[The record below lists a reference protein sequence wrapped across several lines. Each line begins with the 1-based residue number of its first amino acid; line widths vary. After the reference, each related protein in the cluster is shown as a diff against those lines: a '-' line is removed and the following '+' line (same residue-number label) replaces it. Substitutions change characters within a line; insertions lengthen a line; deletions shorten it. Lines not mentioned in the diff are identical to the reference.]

1 MVYCIKNRTAAER
14 GDNVGAATRF
24 VQNPGNNAICYY
36 RYSSDAQRDVSIV
49 QQRDAAHEYA
59 KAHGYHIIKEYD
71 DPAYSGTRDDRP
83 AFQLMLYEVDKLRPA
98 YLILWKTDRL
108 SRDRIDAVIAKKRLR
123 ECGVKIVYVAE
134 SIPDDDEATQI
145 LMESI
150 YEAMAA
156 SFIVSHRK
164 NVVRGLT
171 YNAENALYNGIKI
184 LGYIGQP
191 DHKYEIDDNTAP
203 TVRRIFKEYAGG
215 VPMQKICDSLNESG
229 LKTNRGNRFTVNSLH
244 RILTNR
250 AYIGEYKFGNVLVPN
265 GMPRIIDDEVFQ
277 KAQSRLETNRRG
289 GKGAIKKLHPEI
301 EIEDYW
307 LTGKI
312 CCGLC
317 GGTLQGVSGT
327 SKRGCLYYYY
337 SCKNHRKHACKLKNQ
352 RKELM
357 EKIVLYTLDDL
368 INDPSLRILI
378 AGQCY
383 AYHQAQNDDSGA
395 YEESIKA
402 QLKDVEGKLNNLV
415 KAIEAGIFSSTT
427 AERMNVLENQKS
439 MLSDALLAEQNRK
452 KCDLTLNDIVRFL
465 DSLIG
470 DINDPDTRRKLLD
483 FFVDKIYIYPD
494 KMVLTFCYSDDQR
507 ELPFEDTIEFID
519 NRQRLLDMIDNP
531 ALRGGKEE
539 NPDFFP

>member
-1 MVYCIKNRTAAER
+1 M
-14 GDNVGAATRF
+14 GAVTRF
-24 VQNPGNNAICYY
+24 VQNPGSNAICYY

-49 QQRDAAHEYA
+49 QQKDAAHEYA
-59 KAHGYHIIKEYD
+59 EHHGYHIIKEYD

-83 AFQLMLYEVDKLRPA
+83 AFQLMLYEVEKLRPA

-108 SRDRIDAVIAKKRLR
+108 SRDRIDAVMAKKRLR

-164 NVVRGLT
+164 NVVRGMT
-171 YNAENALYNGIKI
+171 YNAENAFYNGVKM
-184 LGYIGQP
+184 LGYVGEV
-191 DHKYEIDDNTAP
+191 DHKYEIDQATAP
-203 TVRRIFKEYAGG
+203 TVRRIFKEYTEG
-215 VPMQKICDSLNESG
+215 VPMQKICDSLNNAG
-229 LKTNRGNRFTVNSLH
+229 QKTVRGNRFTVNSL
-244 RILTNR
+244 RNILVNR
-250 AYIGEYKFGNVLVPN
+250 AYIGEYKFGKTLIPD
-265 GMPRIIDDEVFQ
+265 GMPRLIDDETFQ
-277 KAQSRLETNRRG
+277 KAQAKLEANKRG

-317 GGTLQGVSGT
+317 GGTMQGVSGT
-327 SKRGCLYYYY
+327 SRSGNLYYYY
-337 SCKNHRKHACKLKNQ
+337 SCINYRKHTCTLKYQ

-357 EKIVLYTLDDL
+357 EKIVLYILDDL
-368 INDPSLRILI
+368 INDPALRIMI
-378 AGQCY
+378 AEKCY
-383 AYHQAQNDDSGA
+383 AYHQAQNDDNGA
-395 YEESIKA
+395 YEASIRA

-415 KAIEAGIFSSTT
+415 KAIEAGIFNSTT

-439 MLSDALLAEQNRK
+439 MLNDALLAEQNRK
-452 KCDLTLNDIVRFL
+452 KCDLTLNTIVKFL
-465 DSLIG
+465 SSLVG
-470 DINDPDTRRKLLD
+470 DINNPDTRRRLLE
-483 FFVDKIYIYPD
+483 FFIDKIYVYPD
-494 KMVLTFCYSDDQR
+494 KMVLTFYYTDDRR
-507 ELPFEDTIEFID
+507 ELPFEETVRLID
-519 NRQRLLDMIDNP
+519 NRKKIVDMMNSP
-531 ALRGGKEE
+531 RPEGVVPSCALEMPLNDDDGEE

>member
-1 MVYCIKNRTAAER
+1 M
-14 GDNVGAATRF
+14 GAVTRF
-24 VQNPGNNAICYY
+24 VQNPGSNAICYY

-49 QQRDAAHEYA
+49 QQKDAAHEYA
-59 KAHGYHIIKEYD
+59 EHHGYHIIKEYD

-83 AFQLMLYEVDKLRPA
+83 AFQLMLYEVEKLRPA

-108 SRDRIDAVIAKKRLR
+108 SRDRIDAVMAKKRLR

-164 NVVRGLT
+164 NVVRGMT
-171 YNAENALYNGIKI
+171 YNAENAFYNGVKM
-184 LGYIGQP
+184 LGYVGEV
-191 DHKYEIDDNTAP
+191 DHKYEVDQATAP
-203 TVRRIFKEYAGG
+203 TVRRIFKEYTEG
-215 VPMQKICDSLNESG
+215 VPMQKICDSLNNAG
-229 LKTNRGNRFTVNSLH
+229 QKTVRGNRFTVNSL
-244 RILTNR
+244 RNILVNR
-250 AYIGEYKFGNVLVPN
+250 AYIGEYKFGKTLIPD
-265 GMPRIIDDEVFQ
+265 GMPRLIDDETFQ
-277 KAQSRLETNRRG
+277 KAQAKLEANKRG

-317 GGTLQGVSGT
+317 GGTMQGVSGT
-327 SKRGCLYYYY
+327 SRSGNLYYYY
-337 SCKNHRKHACKLKNQ
+337 SCINYRKHTCTLKYQ

-357 EKIVLYTLDDL
+357 EKIVLYILDDL
-368 INDPSLRILI
+368 INDPALRIMI
-378 AGQCY
+378 AEKCY
-383 AYHQAQNDDSGA
+383 AYHQAQNDDNGA
-395 YEESIKA
+395 YEASIRA

-415 KAIEAGIFSSTT
+415 KAIEAGIFNSTT

-439 MLSDALLAEQNRK
+439 MLNDALLAEQNRK
-452 KCDLTLNDIVRFL
+452 KCDLTLNTIVKFL
-465 DSLIG
+465 SSLVG
-470 DINDPDTRRKLLD
+470 DINNPDTRHRLLD
-483 FFVDKIYIYPD
+483 FFVDKIYVYPD
-494 KMVLTFCYSDDQR
+494 KMVLTFYYTDDRR
-507 ELPFEDTIEFID
+507 ELPFEETIRLID
-519 NRQRLLDMIDNP
+519 NRQKILDIMNSP
-531 ALRGGKEE
+531 RPEGVVPSCALEMPLNDDDGEE

>member
-1 MVYCIKNRTAAER
+1 M
-14 GDNVGAATRF
+14 GAVTRF
-24 VQNPGNNAICYY
+24 VQNPGSNAICYY

-49 QQRDAAHEYA
+49 QQKDAAHEYA
-59 KAHGYHIIKEYD
+59 EHHGYHIIKEYD

-83 AFQLMLYEVDKLRPA
+83 AFQLMLYEVEKLRPA

-108 SRDRIDAVIAKKRLR
+108 SRDRIDAVMAKKRLR

-164 NVVRGLT
+164 NVVRGMT
-171 YNAENALYNGIKI
+171 YNAENAFYNGVKM
-184 LGYIGQP
+184 LGYVGEV
-191 DHKYEIDDNTAP
+191 DHKYEVDQATAP
-203 TVRRIFKEYAGG
+203 TVRRIFKEYTEG
-215 VPMQKICDSLNESG
+215 VPMQKICDSLNNAG
-229 LKTNRGNRFTVNSLH
+229 QKTVRGNRFTVNSL
-244 RILTNR
+244 RNILVNR
-250 AYIGEYKFGNVLVPN
+250 AYIGEYKFGKTLIPD
-265 GMPRIIDDEVFQ
+265 GMPRLIDDETFQ
-277 KAQSRLETNRRG
+277 KAQAKLEANKRG

-317 GGTLQGVSGT
+317 GGTMQGVSGT
-327 SKRGCLYYYY
+327 SRSGSLYYYY
-337 SCKNHRKHACKLKNQ
+337 SCINYRKHTCTLKYQ

-357 EKIVLYTLDDL
+357 EKIVLYILDDL
-368 INDPSLRILI
+368 INDPALRIII
-378 AGQCY
+378 AEKCY
-383 AYHQAQNDDSGA
+383 AYHQAQNDDNGA
-395 YEESIKA
+395 YEASIRA

-415 KAIEAGIFSSTT
+415 KAIEAGIFNSTT

-439 MLSDALLAEQNRK
+439 MLNDALLAEQNRK
-452 KCDLTLNDIVRFL
+452 KCDLTLNTIVKFL
-465 DSLIG
+465 SSLVG
-470 DINDPDTRRKLLD
+470 DINNPDTRRRLLE
-483 FFVDKIYIYPD
+483 FFIDKIYVYPD
-494 KMVLTFCYSDDQR
+494 KMVLTFYYTDDRR
-507 ELPFEDTIEFID
+507 ELPFEETIRLID
-519 NRQRLLDMIDNP
+519 NRKKIVDMMNSP
-531 ALRGGKEE
+531 RPEGVVPSCALEMPLNDDDGEE

>member
-1 MVYCIKNRTAAER
+1 M
-14 GDNVGAATRF
+14 GAVTRF
-24 VQNPGNNAICYY
+24 VQNPGSNAICYY

-49 QQRDAAHEYA
+49 QQKDAAHEYA
-59 KAHGYHIIKEYD
+59 EHHGYHIIKEYD

-83 AFQLMLYEVDKLRPA
+83 AFQLMLYEVEKLRPA

-108 SRDRIDAVIAKKRLR
+108 SRDRIDAVMAKKRLR

-164 NVVRGLT
+164 NVVRGMT
-171 YNAENALYNGIKI
+171 YNAENAFYNGVKM
-184 LGYIGQP
+184 LGYVGEV
-191 DHKYEIDDNTAP
+191 DHKYEVDQATAP
-203 TVRRIFKEYAGG
+203 TVRRIFKEYTEG
-215 VPMQKICDSLNESG
+215 VPMQKICDSLNNAG
-229 LKTNRGNRFTVNSLH
+229 QKTVRGNKFTVNSL
-244 RILTNR
+244 RNILVNR
-250 AYIGEYKFGNVLVPN
+250 AYIGEYKFGKTLIPD
-265 GMPRIIDDEVFQ
+265 GMPRLIDDETFQ
-277 KAQSRLETNRRG
+277 KAQAKLEANKRG

-317 GGTLQGVSGT
+317 GGTMQGVSGT
-327 SKRGCLYYYY
+327 SRSGNLYYYY
-337 SCKNHRKHACKLKNQ
+337 SCINYRKHTCTLKYQ

-357 EKIVLYTLDDL
+357 EKIVLYILDDL
-368 INDPSLRILI
+368 INDPALRIMI
-378 AGQCY
+378 AEKCY
-383 AYHQAQNDDSGA
+383 AYHQAQNDDNGA
-395 YEESIKA
+395 YEASIRA

-415 KAIEAGIFSSTT
+415 KAIEAGIFNSTT

-439 MLSDALLAEQNRK
+439 MLNDALLAEQNRK
-452 KCDLTLNDIVRFL
+452 KCDLTLNTIVKFL
-465 DSLIG
+465 SSLVG
-470 DINDPDTRRKLLD
+470 DINNPDTRHRLLD
-483 FFVDKIYIYPD
+483 FFVDKIYVYPD
-494 KMVLTFCYSDDQR
+494 KMVLTFYYTDDRR
-507 ELPFEDTIEFID
+507 ELPFEETIQLID
-519 NRQRLLDMIDNP
+519 NRKKIVDMMNSP
-531 ALRGGKEE
+531 RPEGVVPSCALEMPLNDDDGEE

>member
-1 MVYCIKNRTAAER
+1 M
-14 GDNVGAATRF
+14 GAVTRF
-24 VQNPGNNAICYY
+24 VQNPGSNAICYY

-49 QQRDAAHEYA
+49 QQKDAAHEYA
-59 KAHGYHIIKEYD
+59 EHHGYHIIKEYD

-83 AFQLMLYEVDKLRPA
+83 AFQLMLYEVEKLRPA

-108 SRDRIDAVIAKKRLR
+108 SRDRIDAVMAKKRLR

-164 NVVRGLT
+164 NVVRGMT
-171 YNAENALYNGIKI
+171 YNAENAFYNGVKM
-184 LGYIGQP
+184 LGYVGEV
-191 DHKYEIDDNTAP
+191 DHKYEVDQATAP
-203 TVRRIFKEYAGG
+203 TVRRIFKEYTEG
-215 VPMQKICDSLNESG
+215 VPMQKICDSLNNAG
-229 LKTNRGNRFTVNSLH
+229 QKTVRGNKFTVNSL
-244 RILTNR
+244 RNILVNR
-250 AYIGEYKFGNVLVPN
+250 AYIGEYKFGKTLIPD
-265 GMPRIIDDEVFQ
+265 GMPRLIDDETFQ
-277 KAQSRLETNRRG
+277 KAQAKLEANKRG

-317 GGTLQGVSGT
+317 GGTMQGVSGT
-327 SKRGCLYYYY
+327 SRSGSLYYYY
-337 SCKNHRKHACKLKNQ
+337 SCINYRKHTCTLKYQ

-357 EKIVLYTLDDL
+357 EKIVLYILDDL
-368 INDPSLRILI
+368 INDPALRIII
-378 AGQCY
+378 AEKCY
-383 AYHQAQNDDSGA
+383 AYHQAQNDDNGA
-395 YEESIKA
+395 YEASIRA

-415 KAIEAGIFSSTT
+415 KAIEAGIFNSTT

-439 MLSDALLAEQNRK
+439 MLNDALLAEQNRK
-452 KCDLTLNDIVRFL
+452 KCDLTLNTIVKFL
-465 DSLIG
+465 SSLVG
-470 DINDPDTRRKLLD
+470 DINNPDTRHRLLD
-483 FFVDKIYIYPD
+483 FFVDKIYVYPD
-494 KMVLTFCYSDDQR
+494 KMVLTFYYTDDRR
-507 ELPFEDTIEFID
+507 ELPFEETIRLID
-519 NRQRLLDMIDNP
+519 NRQKILDIMNSP
-531 ALRGGKEE
+531 RPEGVVPSCALEMPLNDDDGEE

>member
-1 MVYCIKNRTAAER
+1 M
-14 GDNVGAATRF
+14 GAATRF
-24 VQNPGNNAICYY
+24 IQNPGNNAICYY

-49 QQRDAAHEYA
+49 QQKDAAHEYA
-59 KAHGYHIIKEYD
+59 KSHGYHIIKEYD

-83 AFQLMLYEVDKLRPA
+83 AFQLMLYEVEKLRPA

-108 SRDRIDAVIAKKRLR
+108 SRDRIDAVMAKKRLR

-164 NVVRGLT
+164 NVVRGMT
-171 YNAENALYNGIKI
+171 YNAENAFYNGVKM
-184 LGYIGQP
+184 LGYVGEV
-191 DHKYEIDDNTAP
+191 DHKYEIDQATAP
-203 TVRRIFKEYAGG
+203 TVRRIFKEYTEG
-215 VPMQKICDSLNESG
+215 VPMQKICDSLNNAG
-229 LKTNRGNRFTVNSLH
+229 QKTVRGNRFTVNSL
-244 RILTNR
+244 RNILVNR
-250 AYIGEYKFGNVLVPN
+250 AYIGEYKFGKTLIPD
-265 GMPRIIDDEVFQ
+265 GMPRLIDDETFQ
-277 KAQSRLETNRRG
+277 KAQAKLEAKKRG

-317 GGTLQGVSGT
+317 GGTMQGVSGT
-327 SKRGCLYYYY
+327 SRSGSLYYYY
-337 SCKNHRKHACKLKNQ
+337 SCINYRKHTCTLKYQ

-357 EKIVLYTLDDL
+357 EKIVLYILDDL
-368 INDPSLRILI
+368 INDPALRIII
-378 AGQCY
+378 AEKCY
-383 AYHQAQNDDSGA
+383 AYHQAQNDDNGA
-395 YEESIKA
+395 YEASIRA

-415 KAIEAGIFSSTT
+415 KAIEAGIFNSTT

-439 MLSDALLAEQNRK
+439 MLNDALLAEQNRK
-452 KCDLTLNDIVRFL
+452 KCDLTLNTIVKFL
-465 DSLIG
+465 SSLVG
-470 DINDPDTRRKLLD
+470 DINNPDTRRRLLE
-483 FFVDKIYIYPD
+483 FFIDKIYVYPD
-494 KMVLTFCYSDDQR
+494 KMVLTFYYTDDRR
-507 ELPFEDTIEFID
+507 ELPFEETIRLID
-519 NRQRLLDMIDNP
+519 NRQKILDIMNSARPEGIVPSCAFEMPLNDDD
-531 ALRGGKEE
+531 GEE

>member
-1 MVYCIKNRTAAER
+1 M
-14 GDNVGAATRF
+14 GAVTRF
-24 VQNPGNNAICYY
+24 VQNPGSNAICYY

-49 QQRDAAHEYA
+49 QQKDAAHEYA
-59 KAHGYHIIKEYD
+59 EHHGYHIIKEYD

-83 AFQLMLYEVDKLRPA
+83 AFQLMLYEVEKLRPA

-108 SRDRIDAVIAKKRLR
+108 SRDRIDAVMAKKRLR

-164 NVVRGLT
+164 NVVRGMT
-171 YNAENALYNGIKI
+171 YNAENAFYNGVKM
-184 LGYIGQP
+184 LGYVGEV
-191 DHKYEIDDNTAP
+191 DHKYEVDQATAP
-203 TVRRIFKEYAGG
+203 TVRRIFKEYTEG
-215 VPMQKICDSLNESG
+215 VPMQKICDSLNNAG
-229 LKTNRGNRFTVNSLH
+229 QKTVRGNKFTVNSL
-244 RILTNR
+244 RNILVNR
-250 AYIGEYKFGNVLVPN
+250 AYIGEYKFGKTLIPD
-265 GMPRIIDDEVFQ
+265 GMPRLIDDETFQ
-277 KAQSRLETNRRG
+277 KAQAKLEANKRG

-317 GGTLQGVSGT
+317 GGTMQGVSGT
-327 SKRGCLYYYY
+327 SRSGNLYYYY
-337 SCKNHRKHACKLKNQ
+337 SCINYRKHTCTLKYQ

-357 EKIVLYTLDDL
+357 EKIVLYILDDL
-368 INDPSLRILI
+368 INDPALRIMI
-378 AGQCY
+378 AEKCY
-383 AYHQAQNDDSGA
+383 AYHQAQNDDNGA
-395 YEESIKA
+395 YEASIRA

-415 KAIEAGIFSSTT
+415 KAIEAGIFNSTT

-439 MLSDALLAEQNRK
+439 MLNDALLAEQNRK
-452 KCDLTLNDIVRFL
+452 KCDLTLNTIVKFL
-465 DSLIG
+465 SSLVG
-470 DINDPDTRRKLLD
+470 DINNPDTRRRLLE
-483 FFVDKIYIYPD
+483 FFIDKIYVYPD
-494 KMVLTFCYSDDQR
+494 KMVLTFYYTDDRR
-507 ELPFEDTIEFID
+507 ELPFEETIRLID
-519 NRQRLLDMIDNP
+519 NRKKIVDMMNSP
-531 ALRGGKEE
+531 RPEGVVPSCALEMPLNDDDGEE

>member
-1 MVYCIKNRTAAER
+1 M
-14 GDNVGAATRF
+14 GAVTRF
-24 VQNPGNNAICYY
+24 VQNPGSNAICYY

-49 QQRDAAHEYA
+49 QQKDAAHEYA
-59 KAHGYHIIKEYD
+59 EHHGYHIIKEYD

-83 AFQLMLYEVDKLRPA
+83 AFQLMLYEVEKLRPA

-108 SRDRIDAVIAKKRLR
+108 SRDRIDAVMAKKRLR

-164 NVVRGLT
+164 NVVRGMT
-171 YNAENALYNGIKI
+171 YNAENAFYNGVKM
-184 LGYIGQP
+184 LGYVGEV
-191 DHKYEIDDNTAP
+191 DHKYEIDQATAP
-203 TVRRIFKEYAGG
+203 TVRRIFKEYTEG
-215 VPMQKICDSLNESG
+215 VPMQKICDSLNNAG
-229 LKTNRGNRFTVNSLH
+229 QKTVRGNKFTVNSL
-244 RILTNR
+244 RNILVNR
-250 AYIGEYKFGNVLVPN
+250 AYIGEYKFGKTLIPD
-265 GMPRIIDDEVFQ
+265 GMPRLIDDETFQ
-277 KAQSRLETNRRG
+277 KAQAKLEANKRG

-317 GGTLQGVSGT
+317 GGTMQGVSGT
-327 SKRGCLYYYY
+327 SRSGSLYYYY
-337 SCKNHRKHACKLKNQ
+337 SCINYRKHTCTLKYQ

-357 EKIVLYTLDDL
+357 EKIVLYILDDL
-368 INDPSLRILI
+368 INDPALRIMI
-378 AGQCY
+378 AEKCY
-383 AYHQAQNDDSGA
+383 AYHQAQNDDNGA
-395 YEESIKA
+395 YEASIRA

-415 KAIEAGIFSSTT
+415 KAIEAGIFNSTT

-439 MLSDALLAEQNRK
+439 MLNDALLAEQNRK
-452 KCDLTLNDIVRFL
+452 KCDLTLNTIVKFL
-465 DSLIG
+465 SSLVG
-470 DINDPDTRRKLLD
+470 DINNPDTRHRLLD
-483 FFVDKIYIYPD
+483 FFVDKIYVYPD
-494 KMVLTFCYSDDQR
+494 KMVLTFYYTDDRR
-507 ELPFEDTIEFID
+507 ELPFEETVRLID
-519 NRQRLLDMIDNP
+519 NRKKIVDMMNSP
-531 ALRGGKEE
+531 RPEGVVPSCALEMPLNDDDGEE

>member
-1 MVYCIKNRTAAER
+1 M
-14 GDNVGAATRF
+14 GAATRF
-24 VQNPGNNAICYY
+24 IQNPGNNAICYY

-49 QQRDAAHEYA
+49 QQKDAAHEYA
-59 KAHGYHIIKEYD
+59 EHHGYHIIKEYD

-83 AFQLMLYEVDKLRPA
+83 AFQLMLYEVEKLRPA

-108 SRDRIDAVIAKKRLR
+108 SRDRIDAVMAKKRLR

-164 NVVRGLT
+164 NVVRGMT
-171 YNAENALYNGIKI
+171 YNAENAFYNGVKM
-184 LGYIGQP
+184 LGYVGEV
-191 DHKYEIDDNTAP
+191 DHKYEVDQATAP
-203 TVRRIFKEYAGG
+203 TVRRIFKEYTEG
-215 VPMQKICDSLNESG
+215 VPMQKICDSLNNAG
-229 LKTNRGNRFTVNSLH
+229 QKTVRGNRFTVNSL
-244 RILTNR
+244 RNILVNR
-250 AYIGEYKFGNVLVPN
+250 AYIGEYKFGKTLIPD
-265 GMPRIIDDEVFQ
+265 GMPRLIDDETFQ
-277 KAQSRLETNRRG
+277 KAQAKLEANKRG

-317 GGTLQGVSGT
+317 GGTMQGVSGT
-327 SKRGCLYYYY
+327 SRSGSLYYYY
-337 SCKNHRKHACKLKNQ
+337 SCINYRKHTCTLKYQ

-368 INDPSLRILI
+368 INDPALRIII
-378 AGQCY
+378 AEKCY
-383 AYHQAQNDDSGA
+383 AYHQAQNDDNGA
-395 YEESIKA
+395 YEASIRA

-415 KAIEAGIFSSTT
+415 KAIEAGIFNSTT

-439 MLSDALLAEQNRK
+439 MLNDALLAEQNRK
-452 KCDLTLNDIVRFL
+452 KCDLTLNTIVKFL
-465 DSLIG
+465 SSLVG
-470 DINDPDTRRKLLD
+470 DINNPDTRRRLLE
-483 FFVDKIYIYPD
+483 FFIDKIYVYPD
-494 KMVLTFCYSDDQR
+494 KMVLTFYYTDDRR
-507 ELPFEDTIEFID
+507 ELPFEETVRLID
-519 NRQRLLDMIDNP
+519 NRQKIFDIMNSPRP
-531 ALRGGKEE
+531 EGVVPSCALEMPLNDDDGEE

>member
-1 MVYCIKNRTAAER
+1 M
-14 GDNVGAATRF
+14 GAATRF
-24 VQNPGNNAICYY
+24 IQNPGNNAICYY

-49 QQRDAAHEYA
+49 QQKDAAHEYA
-59 KAHGYHIIKEYD
+59 EHHGYHIIKEYD

-83 AFQLMLYEVDKLRPA
+83 AFQLMLYEVEKLRPA

-108 SRDRIDAVIAKKRLR
+108 SRDRIDAVMAKKRLR

-164 NVVRGLT
+164 NVVRGMT
-171 YNAENALYNGIKI
+171 YNAENAFYNGVKM
-184 LGYIGQP
+184 LGYVGEV
-191 DHKYEIDDNTAP
+191 DHKYEVDPATAP
-203 TVRRIFKEYAGG
+203 TVRRIFKEYTEG
-215 VPMQKICDSLNESG
+215 VPMQKICDSLNNAG
-229 LKTNRGNRFTVNSLH
+229 QKTVRGNRFTVNSL
-244 RILTNR
+244 RNILVNR
-250 AYIGEYKFGNVLVPN
+250 AYIGEYKFGKTLIPD
-265 GMPRIIDDEVFQ
+265 GMPRLIDDETFQ
-277 KAQSRLETNRRG
+277 KAQAKLEANKRG

-317 GGTLQGVSGT
+317 GGTMQGVSGT
-327 SKRGCLYYYY
+327 SRSGSLYYYY
-337 SCKNHRKHACKLKNQ
+337 SCINYRKHTCTLKYQ

-357 EKIVLYTLDDL
+357 EKIVLYILDDL
-368 INDPSLRILI
+368 INDPALRIMI
-378 AGQCY
+378 AEKCY
-383 AYHQAQNDDSGA
+383 AYHQAQNDDNGA
-395 YEESIKA
+395 YEASIRA

-415 KAIEAGIFSSTT
+415 KAIEAGIFNSTT

-439 MLSDALLAEQNRK
+439 MLNDALLAEQNRK
-452 KCDLTLNDIVRFL
+452 KCDLTLNTIVKFL
-465 DSLIG
+465 SSLVG
-470 DINDPDTRRKLLD
+470 DINNPDTRRRLLE
-483 FFVDKIYIYPD
+483 FFIDKIYVYPD
-494 KMVLTFCYSDDQR
+494 KMVLTFYYTDDRR
-507 ELPFEDTIEFID
+507 ELPFEETVRLID
-519 NRQRLLDMIDNP
+519 NRKKIVDMMNSP
-531 ALRGGKEE
+531 RPECVVPSCALEMPLNDDDGEE

>member
-1 MVYCIKNRTAAER
+1 M
-14 GDNVGAATRF
+14 GAVTRF
-24 VQNPGNNAICYY
+24 VQNPGSNAICYY

-49 QQRDAAHEYA
+49 QQKDAAHEYA
-59 KAHGYHIIKEYD
+59 EHHGYHIIKEYD

-83 AFQLMLYEVDKLRPA
+83 AFQLMLYEVEKLRPA

-108 SRDRIDAVIAKKRLR
+108 SRDRIDAVMAKKRLR

-164 NVVRGLT
+164 NVVRGMT
-171 YNAENALYNGIKI
+171 YNAENAFYNGVKM
-184 LGYIGQP
+184 LGYVGEV
-191 DHKYEIDDNTAP
+191 DHKYEVDQATAP
-203 TVRRIFKEYAGG
+203 TVRRIFKEYTEG
-215 VPMQKICDSLNESG
+215 VPMQKICDSLNNAG
-229 LKTNRGNRFTVNSLH
+229 QKTVRGNKFTVNSL
-244 RILTNR
+244 RNILVNR
-250 AYIGEYKFGNVLVPN
+250 AYIGEYKFGKTLIPD
-265 GMPRIIDDEVFQ
+265 GMPRLIDDETFQ
-277 KAQSRLETNRRG
+277 KAQAKLEANKRG

-317 GGTLQGVSGT
+317 GGAMQGVSGT
-327 SKRGCLYYYY
+327 SRSGSLYYYY
-337 SCKNHRKHACKLKNQ
+337 SCINYRKHTCTLKYQ

-357 EKIVLYTLDDL
+357 EKIVLYILDDL
-368 INDPSLRILI
+368 INDPALRIMI
-378 AGQCY
+378 AEKCY
-383 AYHQAQNDDSGA
+383 AYHQAQNDDNGA
-395 YEESIKA
+395 YEASIRA

-415 KAIEAGIFSSTT
+415 KAIEAGIFNSTT

-439 MLSDALLAEQNRK
+439 MLNDALLAEQNRK
-452 KCDLTLNDIVRFL
+452 KCDLTLNTIVKFL
-465 DSLIG
+465 SSLVG
-470 DINDPDTRRKLLD
+470 DINNPDTRRRLLE
-483 FFVDKIYIYPD
+483 FFIDKIYVYPD
-494 KMVLTFCYSDDQR
+494 KMVLTFYYTDDRR
-507 ELPFEDTIEFID
+507 ELPFEETVRLID
-519 NRQRLLDMIDNP
+519 NRKKIVDMMNSP
-531 ALRGGKEE
+531 RPEGVVPSCALEMPLNDDDGEE

>member
-1 MVYCIKNRTAAER
+1 M
-14 GDNVGAATRF
+14 GAATRF
-24 VQNPGNNAICYY
+24 IQNPGNNAICYY

-49 QQRDAAHEYA
+49 QQKDAAHEYA
-59 KAHGYHIIKEYD
+59 EHHGYHIIKEYD

-83 AFQLMLYEVDKLRPA
+83 AFQLMLYEVEKLRPA

-108 SRDRIDAVIAKKRLR
+108 SRDRIDAVMAKKRLR

-164 NVVRGLT
+164 NVVRGMT
-171 YNAENALYNGIKI
+171 YNAENAFYNGVKM
-184 LGYIGQP
+184 LGYVGEV
-191 DHKYEIDDNTAP
+191 DHKYEVDQATAP
-203 TVRRIFKEYAGG
+203 TVRRIFKEYTEG
-215 VPMQKICDSLNESG
+215 VPMQKICDSLNNAG
-229 LKTNRGNRFTVNSLH
+229 QKTVRGNKFTVNSL
-244 RILTNR
+244 RNILVNR
-250 AYIGEYKFGNVLVPN
+250 AYIGEYKFGKTLIPD
-265 GMPRIIDDEVFQ
+265 GMPRLIDDETFQ
-277 KAQSRLETNRRG
+277 KAQAKLEANKRG

-317 GGTLQGVSGT
+317 GGTMQGVSGT
-327 SKRGCLYYYY
+327 SRSGNLYYYY
-337 SCKNHRKHACKLKNQ
+337 SCINYRKHTCTLKYQ

-357 EKIVLYTLDDL
+357 EKIVLYILDDL
-368 INDPSLRILI
+368 INDPALRIII
-378 AGQCY
+378 AEKCY
-383 AYHQAQNDDSGA
+383 AYHQAQNDDNGA
-395 YEESIKA
+395 YEASIRA

-415 KAIEAGIFSSTT
+415 KAIEAGIFNSTT

-439 MLSDALLAEQNRK
+439 MLNDALLAEQNRK
-452 KCDLTLNDIVRFL
+452 KCDLTLNTIVKFL
-465 DSLIG
+465 SSLVG
-470 DINDPDTRRKLLD
+470 DINNPDTRRRLLD

-494 KMVLTFCYSDDQR
+494 KMVLTFYYTDERR
-507 ELPFEDTIEFID
+507 ELPFEETVRLID
-519 NRQRLLDMIDNP
+519 NRKKILDIMNSP
-531 ALRGGKEE
+531 RPEGVVPSCALEMPLNDDDGEE

>member
-1 MVYCIKNRTAAER
+1 M
-14 GDNVGAATRF
+14 GAVTRF
-24 VQNPGNNAICYY
+24 VQNPGSNAICYY

-49 QQRDAAHEYA
+49 QQKDAAHEYA
-59 KAHGYHIIKEYD
+59 EHHGYHIIKEYD

-83 AFQLMLYEVDKLRPA
+83 AFQLMLYEVEKLRPA

-108 SRDRIDAVIAKKRLR
+108 SRDRIDAVMAKKRLR

-164 NVVRGLT
+164 NVVRGMT
-171 YNAENALYNGIKI
+171 YNAENAFYNGVKM
-184 LGYIGQP
+184 LGYVGEV
-191 DHKYEIDDNTAP
+191 DHKYEVDQATAP
-203 TVRRIFKEYAGG
+203 TVRRIFKEYTEG
-215 VPMQKICDSLNESG
+215 VPMQKICDSLNNAG
-229 LKTNRGNRFTVNSLH
+229 QKTVRGNRFTVNSL
-244 RILTNR
+244 RNILVNR
-250 AYIGEYKFGNVLVPN
+250 AYIGEYKFGKTLIPD
-265 GMPRIIDDEVFQ
+265 GMPRLIDDETFQ
-277 KAQSRLETNRRG
+277 KAQAKLEANKRG

-317 GGTLQGVSGT
+317 GGTMQGVSGT
-327 SKRGCLYYYY
+327 SRSGNLYYYY
-337 SCKNHRKHACKLKNQ
+337 SCINYRKHTCTLKYQ

-357 EKIVLYTLDDL
+357 EKIVLYILDDL
-368 INDPSLRILI
+368 INDPALRIMI
-378 AGQCY
+378 AEKCY
-383 AYHQAQNDDSGA
+383 AYHQAQNDDNGA
-395 YEESIKA
+395 YEASIRA

-415 KAIEAGIFSSTT
+415 KAIEAGIFNSTT

-439 MLSDALLAEQNRK
+439 MLNDALLAEQNRK
-452 KCDLTLNDIVRFL
+452 KCDLTLNTIVKFL
-465 DSLIG
+465 SSLVG
-470 DINDPDTRRKLLD
+470 DINNPDTRRRLLE
-483 FFVDKIYIYPD
+483 FFIDKIYVYPD
-494 KMVLTFCYSDDQR
+494 KMVLTFYYTDDRR
-507 ELPFEDTIEFID
+507 ELPFEETVRLID
-519 NRQRLLDMIDNP
+519 NRKKIVDMMNSP
-531 ALRGGKEE
+531 RPEGVVPSCALEMPLNDDDGEE

>member
-1 MVYCIKNRTAAER
+1 M
-14 GDNVGAATRF
+14 GAVTRF
-24 VQNPGNNAICYY
+24 VQNPGSNAICYY

-49 QQRDAAHEYA
+49 QQKDAAHEYA
-59 KAHGYHIIKEYD
+59 EHHGYHIIKEYD

-83 AFQLMLYEVDKLRPA
+83 AFQLMLYEVEKLRPA

-108 SRDRIDAVIAKKRLR
+108 SRDRIDAVMAKKRLR

-164 NVVRGLT
+164 NVVRGMT
-171 YNAENALYNGIKI
+171 YNAENAFYNGVKM
-184 LGYIGQP
+184 LGYVGEV
-191 DHKYEIDDNTAP
+191 DHKYEVDQATAP
-203 TVRRIFKEYAGG
+203 TVRRIFKEYTEG
-215 VPMQKICDSLNESG
+215 VPMQKICDSLNNAG
-229 LKTNRGNRFTVNSLH
+229 QKTVRGNKFTVNSL
-244 RILTNR
+244 RNILVNR
-250 AYIGEYKFGNVLVPN
+250 AYIGEYKFGKTLIPD
-265 GMPRIIDDEVFQ
+265 GMPRLIDDETFQ
-277 KAQSRLETNRRG
+277 KAQAKLEANKRG

-317 GGTLQGVSGT
+317 GGTMQGVSGT
-327 SKRGCLYYYY
+327 SRSGSLYYYY
-337 SCKNHRKHACKLKNQ
+337 SCINYRKHTCTLKYQ

-357 EKIVLYTLDDL
+357 EKIVLYILDDL
-368 INDPSLRILI
+368 INDPALRIMI
-378 AGQCY
+378 AEKCY
-383 AYHQAQNDDSGA
+383 AYHQAQNDDNGA
-395 YEESIKA
+395 YEASIRA

-415 KAIEAGIFSSTT
+415 KAIEAGIFNSTT

-439 MLSDALLAEQNRK
+439 MLNDALLAEQNRK
-452 KCDLTLNDIVRFL
+452 KCDLTLNTIVKFL
-465 DSLIG
+465 SSLVG
-470 DINDPDTRRKLLD
+470 DINNPDTRHRLLD
-483 FFVDKIYIYPD
+483 FFVDKIYVYPD
-494 KMVLTFCYSDDQR
+494 KMVLTFYYTDDRR
-507 ELPFEDTIEFID
+507 ELPFEETIRLID
-519 NRQRLLDMIDNP
+519 NRQKILDIMNSP
-531 ALRGGKEE
+531 RPEGVVPSCALEMPLNDDDGEE

>member
-1 MVYCIKNRTAAER
+1 M
-14 GDNVGAATRF
+14 GAVTRF
-24 VQNPGNNAICYY
+24 VQNPGSNAICYY

-49 QQRDAAHEYA
+49 QQKDAAHEYA
-59 KAHGYHIIKEYD
+59 EHHGYHIIKEYD

-83 AFQLMLYEVDKLRPA
+83 AFQLMLYEVEKLRPA

-108 SRDRIDAVIAKKRLR
+108 SRDRIDAVMAKKRLR

-164 NVVRGLT
+164 NVVRGMT
-171 YNAENALYNGIKI
+171 YNAENAFYNGVKM
-184 LGYIGQP
+184 LGYVGEV
-191 DHKYEIDDNTAP
+191 DHKYEVDQATAP
-203 TVRRIFKEYAGG
+203 TVRRIFKEYTEG
-215 VPMQKICDSLNESG
+215 VPMQKICDSLNNAG
-229 LKTNRGNRFTVNSLH
+229 QKTVRGNRFTVNSL
-244 RILTNR
+244 RNILVNR
-250 AYIGEYKFGNVLVPN
+250 AYIGEYKFGKTLIPD
-265 GMPRIIDDEVFQ
+265 GMPRLIDDETFQ
-277 KAQSRLETNRRG
+277 KAQAKLEANKRG

-317 GGTLQGVSGT
+317 GGTMQGVSGT
-327 SKRGCLYYYY
+327 SRSGSLYYYY
-337 SCKNHRKHACKLKNQ
+337 SCINYRKHTCTLKYQ

-357 EKIVLYTLDDL
+357 EKIVLYILDDL
-368 INDPSLRILI
+368 INDPALRIII
-378 AGQCY
+378 AEKCY
-383 AYHQAQNDDSGA
+383 AYHQAQNDDNGA
-395 YEESIKA
+395 YEASIRA

-415 KAIEAGIFSSTT
+415 KAIEAGIFNSTT

-439 MLSDALLAEQNRK
+439 MLNDALLAEQNRK
-452 KCDLTLNDIVRFL
+452 KCDLTLNTIVKFL
-465 DSLIG
+465 SSLVG
-470 DINDPDTRRKLLD
+470 DINNPDTRRRLLE
-483 FFVDKIYIYPD
+483 FFIDKIYVYPD
-494 KMVLTFCYSDDQR
+494 KMVLTFYYTDDRR
-507 ELPFEDTIEFID
+507 ELPFEETVRLID
-519 NRQRLLDMIDNP
+519 NRKKIVDMMNSP
-531 ALRGGKEE
+531 RPEGVVPSCALEMPLNDDDGEE

>member
-1 MVYCIKNRTAAER
+1 M
-14 GDNVGAATRF
+14 GAVTRF
-24 VQNPGNNAICYY
+24 VQNPGSNAICYY

-49 QQRDAAHEYA
+49 QQKDAAHEYA
-59 KAHGYHIIKEYD
+59 EHHGYHIIKEYD

-83 AFQLMLYEVDKLRPA
+83 AFQLMLYEVEKLRPA

-108 SRDRIDAVIAKKRLR
+108 SRDRIDAVMAKKRLR

-164 NVVRGLT
+164 NVVRGMT
-171 YNAENALYNGIKI
+171 YNAENAFYNGVKM
-184 LGYIGQP
+184 LGYVGEV
-191 DHKYEIDDNTAP
+191 DHKYEVDQATAP
-203 TVRRIFKEYAGG
+203 TVRRIFKEYTEG
-215 VPMQKICDSLNESG
+215 VPMQKICDSLNNAG
-229 LKTNRGNRFTVNSLH
+229 QKTVRGNRFTVNSL
-244 RILTNR
+244 RNILVNR
-250 AYIGEYKFGNVLVPN
+250 AYIGEYKFGKTLIPD
-265 GMPRIIDDEVFQ
+265 GMPRLIDDETFQ
-277 KAQSRLETNRRG
+277 RAQAKLEANKRG

-317 GGTLQGVSGT
+317 GGTMQGVSGT
-327 SKRGCLYYYY
+327 SRSGSLYYYY
-337 SCKNHRKHACKLKNQ
+337 SCINYRKHTCTLKYQ

-357 EKIVLYTLDDL
+357 EKIVLYILDDL
-368 INDPSLRILI
+368 INDPALRIII
-378 AGQCY
+378 AEKCY
-383 AYHQAQNDDSGA
+383 AYHQAQNDDNGA
-395 YEESIKA
+395 YEASIRA

-415 KAIEAGIFSSTT
+415 KAIEAGIFNSTT

-439 MLSDALLAEQNRK
+439 MLNDALLAEQNRK
-452 KCDLTLNDIVRFL
+452 KCDLTLNTIVKFL
-465 DSLIG
+465 SSLVG
-470 DINDPDTRRKLLD
+470 DINNPDTRRRLLE
-483 FFVDKIYIYPD
+483 FFIDKIYVYPD
-494 KMVLTFCYSDDQR
+494 KMVLTFYYTDDRR
-507 ELPFEDTIEFID
+507 ELPFEETVRLID
-519 NRQRLLDMIDNP
+519 NRKKIVDMMNSP
-531 ALRGGKEE
+531 RPEGVVPSCALEMPLNDDDGEE

>member
-1 MVYCIKNRTAAER
+1 M
-14 GDNVGAATRF
+14 GAVTRF
-24 VQNPGNNAICYY
+24 VQNPGSNAICYY

-49 QQRDAAHEYA
+49 QQKDAAHEYA
-59 KAHGYHIIKEYD
+59 EHHGYHIIKEYD

-83 AFQLMLYEVDKLRPA
+83 AFQLMLYEVEKLRPA

-108 SRDRIDAVIAKKRLR
+108 SRDRIDAVMAKKRLR

-164 NVVRGLT
+164 NVVRGMT
-171 YNAENALYNGIKI
+171 YNAENAFYNGVKM
-184 LGYIGQP
+184 LGYVGEV
-191 DHKYEIDDNTAP
+191 DHKYEVDQATAP
-203 TVRRIFKEYAGG
+203 TVRRIFKEYTEG
-215 VPMQKICDSLNESG
+215 VPMQKICDSLNNAG
-229 LKTNRGNRFTVNSLH
+229 QKTVRGNKFTVNSL
-244 RILTNR
+244 RNILVNR
-250 AYIGEYKFGNVLVPN
+250 AYIGEYKFGKTLIPD
-265 GMPRIIDDEVFQ
+265 GMPRLIDDETFQ
-277 KAQSRLETNRRG
+277 KAQAKLEANKRG

-317 GGTLQGVSGT
+317 GGTMQGVSGT
-327 SKRGCLYYYY
+327 SRSGSLYYYY
-337 SCKNHRKHACKLKNQ
+337 SCINYRKHTCTLKYQ

-357 EKIVLYTLDDL
+357 EKIVLYILDDL
-368 INDPSLRILI
+368 INDPALRIMI
-378 AGQCY
+378 AEKCY
-383 AYHQAQNDDSGA
+383 AYHQAQNDDNGA
-395 YEESIKA
+395 YEASIRA

-415 KAIEAGIFSSTT
+415 KAIEAGIFNSTT

-439 MLSDALLAEQNRK
+439 MLNDALLAEQNRK
-452 KCDLTLNDIVRFL
+452 KCDLTLNTIVKFL
-465 DSLIG
+465 SSLVG
-470 DINDPDTRRKLLD
+470 DINNPDTRRRLLE
-483 FFVDKIYIYPD
+483 FFIDKIYVYPD
-494 KMVLTFCYSDDQR
+494 KMVLTFYYTDDRR
-507 ELPFEDTIEFID
+507 ELPFEETIRLID
-519 NRQRLLDMIDNP
+519 NRQKILDIMNSP
-531 ALRGGKEE
+531 RPEGVVPSCALEMPLNDDDGEE

>member
-1 MVYCIKNRTAAER
+1 MGV
-14 GDNVGAATRF
+14 VTRF
-24 VQNPGNNAICYY
+24 VQNPGSNAICYY

-49 QQRDAAHEYA
+49 QQKDAAHEYA
-59 KAHGYHIIKEYD
+59 EHHGYHIIKEYD

-83 AFQLMLYEVDKLRPA
+83 AFQLMLYEVEKLRPA

-108 SRDRIDAVIAKKRLR
+108 SRDRIDAVMAKKRLR

-164 NVVRGLT
+164 NVVRGMT
-171 YNAENALYNGIKI
+171 YNAENAFYNGVKM
-184 LGYIGQP
+184 LGYVGEV
-191 DHKYEIDDNTAP
+191 DHKYEVDQATAP
-203 TVRRIFKEYAGG
+203 TVRRIFKEYTEG
-215 VPMQKICDSLNESG
+215 VPMQKICDSLNNAG
-229 LKTNRGNRFTVNSLH
+229 QKTVRGNKFTVNSL
-244 RILTNR
+244 RNILVNR
-250 AYIGEYKFGNVLVPN
+250 AYIGEYKFGKTLIPD
-265 GMPRIIDDEVFQ
+265 GMPRLIDDETFQ
-277 KAQSRLETNRRG
+277 KAQAKLEANKRG

-317 GGTLQGVSGT
+317 GGTMQGVSGT
-327 SKRGCLYYYY
+327 SRSGNLYYYY
-337 SCKNHRKHACKLKNQ
+337 SCINYRKHTCTLKYQ

-357 EKIVLYTLDDL
+357 EKIVLYILDDL
-368 INDPSLRILI
+368 INDPALRIII
-378 AGQCY
+378 AEKCY
-383 AYHQAQNDDSGA
+383 AYHQAQNDDNGA
-395 YEESIKA
+395 YEASIRA

-415 KAIEAGIFSSTT
+415 KAIEAGIFNSTT

-439 MLSDALLAEQNRK
+439 MLNDALLAEQNRK
-452 KCDLTLNDIVRFL
+452 KCDLTLNTIVKFL
-465 DSLIG
+465 SSLVG
-470 DINDPDTRRKLLD
+470 DINNPDTRRRLLE
-483 FFVDKIYIYPD
+483 FFIDKIYVYPD
-494 KMVLTFCYSDDQR
+494 KMVLTFYYTDDRR
-507 ELPFEDTIEFID
+507 ELPFEETVRLID
-519 NRQRLLDMIDNP
+519 NRQKILDIMNSP
-531 ALRGGKEE
+531 RPEGVVPSCALEMPLNDDDGEE

>member
-1 MVYCIKNRTAAER
+1 M
-14 GDNVGAATRF
+14 GAVTRF
-24 VQNPGNNAICYY
+24 VQNPGSNAICYY

-49 QQRDAAHEYA
+49 QQKDAAHEYA
-59 KAHGYHIIKEYD
+59 EHHGYHIIKEYD

-83 AFQLMLYEVDKLRPA
+83 AFQLMLYEVEKLRPA

-108 SRDRIDAVIAKKRLR
+108 SRDRIDAVMAKKRLR

-164 NVVRGLT
+164 NVVRGMT
-171 YNAENALYNGIKI
+171 YNAENAFYNGVKM
-184 LGYIGQP
+184 LGYVGEV
-191 DHKYEIDDNTAP
+191 DHKYEIDQATAP
-203 TVRRIFKEYAGG
+203 TVRRIFKEYTEG
-215 VPMQKICDSLNESG
+215 VPMQKICDSLNNAG
-229 LKTNRGNRFTVNSLH
+229 QKTVRGNRFTVNSL
-244 RILTNR
+244 RNILVNR
-250 AYIGEYKFGNVLVPN
+250 AYIGEYKFGKTLIPD
-265 GMPRIIDDEVFQ
+265 GMPRLIDDETFQ
-277 KAQSRLETNRRG
+277 KAQAKLEANKRG

-317 GGTLQGVSGT
+317 GGTMQGVSGT
-327 SKRGCLYYYY
+327 SRSGSLYYYY
-337 SCKNHRKHACKLKNQ
+337 SCINYRKHTCTLKYQ

-357 EKIVLYTLDDL
+357 EKIVLYILDDL
-368 INDPSLRILI
+368 INDPALRIII
-378 AGQCY
+378 AEKCY
-383 AYHQAQNDDSGA
+383 AYHQAQNDDNGA
-395 YEESIKA
+395 YEASIRA

-415 KAIEAGIFSSTT
+415 KAIEAGIFNSTT

-439 MLSDALLAEQNRK
+439 MLNDALLAEQNRK
-452 KCDLTLNDIVRFL
+452 KCDLTLNTIVKFL
-465 DSLIG
+465 SSLVG
-470 DINDPDTRRKLLD
+470 DINNPDTRRRLLE
-483 FFVDKIYIYPD
+483 FFIDKIYVYPD
-494 KMVLTFCYSDDQR
+494 KMVLTFYYTDDRR
-507 ELPFEDTIEFID
+507 ELPFEETIRLID
-519 NRQRLLDMIDNP
+519 NRQKILDIMNSP
-531 ALRGGKEE
+531 RPEGVVPSCALEMPLNDDDGEE

>member
-1 MVYCIKNRTAAER
+1 M
-14 GDNVGAATRF
+14 GAATRF

-49 QQRDAAHEYA
+49 QQKDAAYEYA

-83 AFQLMLYEVDKLRPA
+83 AFQLMLYEVEKLRPA

-164 NVVRGLT
+164 NVMRGLA

-184 LGYIGQP
+184 LGYTGQP
-191 DHKYEIDDNTAP
+191 DQKYEIDDNTAP
-203 TVRRIFKEYAGG
+203 VVRRIFKEYTEGI
-215 VPMQKICDSLNESG
+215 PMQRICNSLNESG
-229 LKTNRGNRFTVNSLH
+229 VKTNRGNKFTVNSLH

-250 AYIGEYKFGNVLVPN
+250 AYIGEYKFGDICIPD
-265 GMPRIIDDEVFQ
+265 GIPRIIDDEIFQ
-277 KAQSRLETNRRG
+277 KAQAKIEANKRG

-307 LTGKI
+307 LTGKL

-327 SKRGCLYYYY
+327 SKRGGLYYYY
-337 SCKNHRKHACKLKNQ
+337 SCKNHRKHVCKLKNQ
-352 RKELM
+352 RKGLM

-368 INDPSLRILI
+368 INNPALRIVI
-378 AGQCY
+378 AERCY
-383 AYHQAQNDDSGA
+383 AYHQAQNNDGGA
-395 YEESIKA
+395 YEASIKN
-402 QLKDVEGKLNNLV
+402 QLKDVEGKLANIV
-415 KAIEAGIFSSTT
+415 KALEAGIFNNTT

-439 MLSDALLAEQNRK
+439 MLNDALLAEQNRK
-452 KCDLTLNDIVRFL
+452 KCDLTLKDVIKFLNSIV
-465 DSLIG
+465 G
-470 DINDPDTRRKLLD
+470 NVNDPDTRRRLMEL
-483 FFVDKIYIYPD
+483 FIDKIYVYPD
-494 KMVLTFCYSDDQR
+494 KLALTFHFSGERR
-507 ELPFEDTIEFID
+507 ELPFEETEQLID
-519 NRQRLLDMIDNP
+519 NQQKILSLMNGQSNP
-531 ALRGGKEE
+531 ENVPTGMFESLIGNGEE
-539 NPDFFP
+539 NSDFFP

>member
-1 MVYCIKNRTAAER
+1 M
-14 GDNVGAATRF
+14 GAATRF
-24 VQNPGNNAICYY
+24 IQNPGNNAICYY

-49 QQRDAAHEYA
+49 QQKDAAHEYA
-59 KAHGYHIIKEYD
+59 EHHGYHIIKEYD

-83 AFQLMLYEVDKLRPA
+83 AFQLMLYEVEKLRPA

-108 SRDRIDAVIAKKRLR
+108 SRDRIDAVMAKKRLR

-164 NVVRGLT
+164 NVVRGMT
-171 YNAENALYNGIKI
+171 YNAENAFYNGVKM
-184 LGYIGQP
+184 LGYVGEV
-191 DHKYEIDDNTAP
+191 DHKYEVDQATAP
-203 TVRRIFKEYAGG
+203 TVRRIFKEYTEG
-215 VPMQKICDSLNESG
+215 VPMQKICDSLNNAG
-229 LKTNRGNRFTVNSLH
+229 QKTVRGNKFTVNSL
-244 RILTNR
+244 RNILVNR
-250 AYIGEYKFGNVLVPN
+250 AYIGEYKFGKTLIPD
-265 GMPRIIDDEVFQ
+265 GMPRLIDDETFQ
-277 KAQSRLETNRRG
+277 KAQAKLEANKRG

-317 GGTLQGVSGT
+317 GGTMQGVSGT
-327 SKRGCLYYYY
+327 SRSGNLYYYY
-337 SCKNHRKHACKLKNQ
+337 SCINYRKHTCTLKYQ

-357 EKIVLYTLDDL
+357 EKIVLYILDDL
-368 INDPSLRILI
+368 INDPALRIMI
-378 AGQCY
+378 AEKCY
-383 AYHQAQNDDSGA
+383 AYHQAQNDDNGA
-395 YEESIKA
+395 YEASIRA

-415 KAIEAGIFSSTT
+415 KAIEAGIFNSTT

-439 MLSDALLAEQNRK
+439 MLNDALLAEQNRK
-452 KCDLTLNDIVRFL
+452 KCDLTLNTIVKFL
-465 DSLIG
+465 SSLVG
-470 DINDPDTRRKLLD
+470 DINNPDTRHRLLD
-483 FFVDKIYIYPD
+483 FFVDKIYVYPD
-494 KMVLTFCYSDDQR
+494 KMVLTFYYTDDRR
-507 ELPFEDTIEFID
+507 ELPFEETIRLID
-519 NRQRLLDMIDNP
+519 NRQKILDIMNSP
-531 ALRGGKEE
+531 RPEGVVPSCALEMPLNDDDGEE

>member
-1 MVYCIKNRTAAER
+1 M
-14 GDNVGAATRF
+14 GAVTRF
-24 VQNPGNNAICYY
+24 VQNPGSNAICYY

-49 QQRDAAHEYA
+49 QQKDAAHEYA
-59 KAHGYHIIKEYD
+59 EHHGYHIIKEYD

-83 AFQLMLYEVDKLRPA
+83 AFQLMLYEVEKLRPA

-108 SRDRIDAVIAKKRLR
+108 SRDRIDAVMAKKRLR

-164 NVVRGLT
+164 NVVRGMT
-171 YNAENALYNGIKI
+171 YNAENAFYNGVKM
-184 LGYIGQP
+184 LGYVGEV
-191 DHKYEIDDNTAP
+191 DHKYEIDQATAP
-203 TVRRIFKEYAGG
+203 TVRRIFKEYTEG
-215 VPMQKICDSLNESG
+215 VPMQKICDSLNNAG
-229 LKTNRGNRFTVNSLH
+229 QKTVRGNRFTVNSL
-244 RILTNR
+244 RNILVNR
-250 AYIGEYKFGNVLVPN
+250 AYIGEYKFGKTLIPD
-265 GMPRIIDDEVFQ
+265 GMPRLIDDETFQ
-277 KAQSRLETNRRG
+277 KAQAKLEANKRG

-317 GGTLQGVSGT
+317 GGTMQGVSGT
-327 SKRGCLYYYY
+327 SRSGNLYYYY
-337 SCKNHRKHACKLKNQ
+337 SCINYRKHTCTLKYQ

-357 EKIVLYTLDDL
+357 EKIVLYILDDL
-368 INDPSLRILI
+368 INDPALRIII
-378 AGQCY
+378 AEKCY
-383 AYHQAQNDDSGA
+383 AYHQAQNDDNGA
-395 YEESIKA
+395 YEASIRA

-415 KAIEAGIFSSTT
+415 KAIEAGIFNSTT

-439 MLSDALLAEQNRK
+439 MLNDALLAEQNRK
-452 KCDLTLNDIVRFL
+452 KCDLTLNTIVKFL
-465 DSLIG
+465 SSLVG
-470 DINDPDTRRKLLD
+470 DINNPDTRHRLLD
-483 FFVDKIYIYPD
+483 FFVDKIYVYPD
-494 KMVLTFCYSDDQR
+494 KMVLTFYYTDDRR
-507 ELPFEDTIEFID
+507 ELPFEETIRLID
-519 NRQRLLDMIDNP
+519 NRQKILDIMNSP
-531 ALRGGKEE
+531 RPEGVVPSCALEMPLNDDDGEE

>member
-1 MVYCIKNRTAAER
+1 M
-14 GDNVGAATRF
+14 GAVTRF
-24 VQNPGNNAICYY
+24 VQNPGSNAICYY

-49 QQRDAAHEYA
+49 QQKDAAHEYA
-59 KAHGYHIIKEYD
+59 EHHGYHIIKEYD

-83 AFQLMLYEVDKLRPA
+83 AFQLMLYEVEKLRPA

-108 SRDRIDAVIAKKRLR
+108 SRDRIDAVMAKKRLR

-164 NVVRGLT
+164 NVVRGMT
-171 YNAENALYNGIKI
+171 YNAENAFYNGVKM
-184 LGYIGQP
+184 LGYVGEV
-191 DHKYEIDDNTAP
+191 DHKYEVDQATAP
-203 TVRRIFKEYAGG
+203 TVRRIFKEYTEG
-215 VPMQKICDSLNESG
+215 VPMQKICDSLNNAG
-229 LKTNRGNRFTVNSLH
+229 QKTVRGNRFTVNSL
-244 RILTNR
+244 RNILVNR
-250 AYIGEYKFGNVLVPN
+250 AYIGEYKFGKTLIPD
-265 GMPRIIDDEVFQ
+265 GMPRLIDDETFQ
-277 KAQSRLETNRRG
+277 KAQAKLEANKRG

-317 GGTLQGVSGT
+317 GGTMQGVSGT
-327 SKRGCLYYYY
+327 SRSGNLYYYY
-337 SCKNHRKHACKLKNQ
+337 SCINYRKHTCTLKYQ

-357 EKIVLYTLDDL
+357 EKIVLYILDDL
-368 INDPSLRILI
+368 INDPALRIII
-378 AGQCY
+378 AEKCY
-383 AYHQAQNDDSGA
+383 AYHQAQNDDNGA
-395 YEESIKA
+395 YEASIRA

-415 KAIEAGIFSSTT
+415 KAIEAGIFNSTT

-439 MLSDALLAEQNRK
+439 MLNDALLAEQNRK
-452 KCDLTLNDIVRFL
+452 KCDLTLNTTVKFL
-465 DSLIG
+465 SSLVG
-470 DINDPDTRRKLLD
+470 DINNPDTRRRLLE
-483 FFVDKIYIYPD
+483 FFIDKIYVYPD
-494 KMVLTFCYSDDQR
+494 KMVLTFYYTDDRR
-507 ELPFEDTIEFID
+507 ELPFEETVRLID
-519 NRQRLLDMIDNP
+519 NRKKIVDMMNSP
-531 ALRGGKEE
+531 RPEGVVPSCALEMPLNDDDGEE

>member
-1 MVYCIKNRTAAER
+1 M
-14 GDNVGAATRF
+14 GAATRF
-24 VQNPGNNAICYY
+24 IQNPGNNAICYY

-49 QQRDAAHEYA
+49 QQKDAAHEYA
-59 KAHGYHIIKEYD
+59 EHHGYHIIKEYD

-83 AFQLMLYEVDKLRPA
+83 AFQLMLYEVEKLRPA

-108 SRDRIDAVIAKKRLR
+108 SRDRIDAVMAKKRLR

-164 NVVRGLT
+164 NVVRGMT
-171 YNAENALYNGIKI
+171 YNAENAFYNGVKM
-184 LGYIGQP
+184 LGYVGEV
-191 DHKYEIDDNTAP
+191 DHKYEIDQATAP
-203 TVRRIFKEYAGG
+203 TVRRIFKEYTEG
-215 VPMQKICDSLNESG
+215 VPMQKICDSLNNAG
-229 LKTNRGNRFTVNSLH
+229 QKTVRGNKFTVNSL
-244 RILTNR
+244 RNILVNR
-250 AYIGEYKFGNVLVPN
+250 AYIGEYKFGKTLIPD
-265 GMPRIIDDEVFQ
+265 GMPRLIDDETFQ
-277 KAQSRLETNRRG
+277 KAQAKLEANKRG

-317 GGTLQGVSGT
+317 GGTMQGVSGT
-327 SKRGCLYYYY
+327 SRSGNLYYYY
-337 SCKNHRKHACKLKNQ
+337 SCINYRKHTCTLKYQ

-357 EKIVLYTLDDL
+357 EKIVLYILDDL
-368 INDPSLRILI
+368 INDPALRIII
-378 AGQCY
+378 AEKCY
-383 AYHQAQNDDSGA
+383 AYHQAQNDDNGA
-395 YEESIKA
+395 YEASIRA

-415 KAIEAGIFSSTT
+415 KAIEAGIFNSTT

-439 MLSDALLAEQNRK
+439 MLNDALLAEQNRK
-452 KCDLTLNDIVRFL
+452 KCDLTLNTIVKFL
-465 DSLIG
+465 SSLVG
-470 DINDPDTRRKLLD
+470 DINNPDTRRRLLE
-483 FFVDKIYIYPD
+483 FFIDKIYVYPD
-494 KMVLTFCYSDDQR
+494 KMVLTFYYTDDRR
-507 ELPFEDTIEFID
+507 ELPFEETIRLID
-519 NRQRLLDMIDNP
+519 NRQKILDMMNSP
-531 ALRGGKEE
+531 RPEGVVPSCALEMPLNDDDGEE

>member
-1 MVYCIKNRTAAER
+1 M
-14 GDNVGAATRF
+14 GAVTRF
-24 VQNPGNNAICYY
+24 VQNPGSNAICYY

-49 QQRDAAHEYA
+49 QQKDAAHEYA
-59 KAHGYHIIKEYD
+59 EHHGYHIIKEYD

-83 AFQLMLYEVDKLRPA
+83 AFQLMLYEVEKLRPA

-108 SRDRIDAVIAKKRLR
+108 SRDRIDAVMAKKRLR

-164 NVVRGLT
+164 NVVRGMT
-171 YNAENALYNGIKI
+171 YNAENAFYNGVKM
-184 LGYIGQP
+184 LGYVGEV
-191 DHKYEIDDNTAP
+191 DHKYEVDQATAP
-203 TVRRIFKEYAGG
+203 TVRRIFKEYTEG
-215 VPMQKICDSLNESG
+215 VPMQKICDSLNNAG
-229 LKTNRGNRFTVNSLH
+229 QKTVRGNKFTVNSL
-244 RILTNR
+244 RNILVNR
-250 AYIGEYKFGNVLVPN
+250 AYIGEYKFGKTLIPD
-265 GMPRIIDDEVFQ
+265 GMPRLIDDETFQ
-277 KAQSRLETNRRG
+277 KAQAKLEANKRG

-317 GGTLQGVSGT
+317 GGTMQGVSGT
-327 SKRGCLYYYY
+327 SRSGNLYYYY
-337 SCKNHRKHACKLKNQ
+337 SCINYRKHTCTLKYQ

-357 EKIVLYTLDDL
+357 EKIVLYILDDL
-368 INDPSLRILI
+368 INDPALRIII
-378 AGQCY
+378 AEKCY
-383 AYHQAQNDDSGA
+383 AYHQAQNDDNGA
-395 YEESIKA
+395 YEASIRA

-415 KAIEAGIFSSTT
+415 KAIEAGIFNSTT

-439 MLSDALLAEQNRK
+439 MLNDALLAEQNRK
-452 KCDLTLNDIVRFL
+452 KCDLTLNTIVKFL
-465 DSLIG
+465 SSLVG
-470 DINDPDTRRKLLD
+470 DINNPDTRRRLLD

-494 KMVLTFCYSDDQR
+494 KMVLTFYYTDERR
-507 ELPFEDTIEFID
+507 ELPFEETVRLID
-519 NRQRLLDMIDNP
+519 NRKKILDIMNSP
-531 ALRGGKEE
+531 RPEGVVPSCALEMPLNDDDGEE

>member
-1 MVYCIKNRTAAER
+1 M
-14 GDNVGAATRF
+14 GAVTRF
-24 VQNPGNNAICYY
+24 VQNPGSNAICYY

-49 QQRDAAHEYA
+49 QQKDAAHEYA
-59 KAHGYHIIKEYD
+59 EHHGYHIIKEYD

-83 AFQLMLYEVDKLRPA
+83 AFQLMLYEVEKLRPA

-108 SRDRIDAVIAKKRLR
+108 SRDRIDAVMAKKRLR

-164 NVVRGLT
+164 NVVRGMT
-171 YNAENALYNGIKI
+171 YNAENAFYNGVKM
-184 LGYIGQP
+184 LGYVGEV
-191 DHKYEIDDNTAP
+191 DHKYEVDQATAP
-203 TVRRIFKEYAGG
+203 TVRRIFKEYTEG
-215 VPMQKICDSLNESG
+215 VPMQKICDSLNNAG
-229 LKTNRGNRFTVNSLH
+229 QKTVRGNRFTVNSL
-244 RILTNR
+244 RNILVNR
-250 AYIGEYKFGNVLVPN
+250 AYIGEYKFGKTLIPD
-265 GMPRIIDDEVFQ
+265 GMPRLIDDETFQ
-277 KAQSRLETNRRG
+277 KAQAKLEANKRG

-317 GGTLQGVSGT
+317 GGTMQGVSGT
-327 SKRGCLYYYY
+327 SRSGSLYYYY
-337 SCKNHRKHACKLKNQ
+337 SCINYRKHTCTLKYQ

-357 EKIVLYTLDDL
+357 EKIVLYILDDL
-368 INDPSLRILI
+368 INDPALRIMI
-378 AGQCY
+378 AEKCY
-383 AYHQAQNDDSGA
+383 AYHQAQNDDNGA
-395 YEESIKA
+395 YEASIRA

-415 KAIEAGIFSSTT
+415 KAIEAGIFNSTT

-439 MLSDALLAEQNRK
+439 MLNDALLAEQNRK
-452 KCDLTLNDIVRFL
+452 KCDLTLNTIVKFL
-465 DSLIG
+465 SSLVG
-470 DINDPDTRRKLLD
+470 DINNPDTRRRLLE
-483 FFVDKIYIYPD
+483 FFIDKIYVYPD
-494 KMVLTFCYSDDQR
+494 KMVLTFYYTDDRR
-507 ELPFEDTIEFID
+507 ELPFEETVRLID
-519 NRQRLLDMIDNP
+519 NRKKILDMMNSP
-531 ALRGGKEE
+531 RPEGVVPSCALEMPLNDDDGEE

>member
-1 MVYCIKNRTAAER
+1 M
-14 GDNVGAATRF
+14 GAVTRF
-24 VQNPGNNAICYY
+24 VQNPGSNAICYY

-49 QQRDAAHEYA
+49 QQKDAAHEYA
-59 KAHGYHIIKEYD
+59 EHHGYHIIKEYD

-83 AFQLMLYEVDKLRPA
+83 AFQLMLYEVEKLRPA

-108 SRDRIDAVIAKKRLR
+108 SRDRIDAVMAKKRLR

-164 NVVRGLT
+164 NVVRGMT
-171 YNAENALYNGIKI
+171 YNAENAFYNGVKM
-184 LGYIGQP
+184 LGYVGEV
-191 DHKYEIDDNTAP
+191 DHKYEVDQATAP
-203 TVRRIFKEYAGG
+203 TVRRIFKEYTEG
-215 VPMQKICDSLNESG
+215 VPMQKICDSLNNAG
-229 LKTNRGNRFTVNSLH
+229 QKTVRGNKFTVNSL
-244 RILTNR
+244 RNILVNR
-250 AYIGEYKFGNVLVPN
+250 AYIGEYKFGKTLIPD
-265 GMPRIIDDEVFQ
+265 GMPRLIDDETFQ
-277 KAQSRLETNRRG
+277 KAQAKLEANKKG

-317 GGTLQGVSGT
+317 GGTMQGVSGT
-327 SKRGCLYYYY
+327 SRSGSLYYYY
-337 SCKNHRKHACKLKNQ
+337 SCINYRKHTCTLKYQ

-357 EKIVLYTLDDL
+357 EKIVLYILDDL
-368 INDPSLRILI
+368 INDPALRIII
-378 AGQCY
+378 AEKCY
-383 AYHQAQNDDSGA
+383 AYHQAQNDDNGA
-395 YEESIKA
+395 YEASIRA

-415 KAIEAGIFSSTT
+415 KAIEAGIFNSTT

-439 MLSDALLAEQNRK
+439 MLNDALLAEQNRK
-452 KCDLTLNDIVRFL
+452 KCDLTLNTTVKFL
-465 DSLIG
+465 SSLVG
-470 DINDPDTRRKLLD
+470 DINNPDTRRRLLE
-483 FFVDKIYIYPD
+483 FFIDKIYVYPD
-494 KMVLTFCYSDDQR
+494 KMVLTFYYTDDRR
-507 ELPFEDTIEFID
+507 ELPFEETVRLID
-519 NRQRLLDMIDNP
+519 NRKKIVDMMNSP
-531 ALRGGKEE
+531 RPEGVVPSCALEMPLNDDDGEE